1 MKQLATLI
9 FIVLFAASC
18 TKEEPE
24 ELTVLAPSFSVTG
37 TLNGAPF
44 DFSPGGNGRYL
55 FTRSST
61 LSGGRALFEAEI
73 ASFDG
78 SSQEALSFRIH
89 FDNAM
94 GAPLIDRFNSLSVGE
109 QSLALNSS
117 NLQMEFSTI
126 DGSQVQFTQGGNAET
141 ATSFTIGLDDL
152 GGPVFIGGAAPQCF
166 SNSIIAQFIPFI
178 GCDPAYQWGT
188 VVRTFDQEGFATLFP
203 PAFTSA
209 YAEIEWVIDD
219 VVYTQPGGIPL
230 VVASDEDNGMSVELY
245 TDALFGGQVPF
256 LIQQFIPFFEELCE
270 LPPMEGYL
278 IGSYAPVLELCY
290 TSPAGVRYSSLTDCS
305 GPSQSPNAH
314 FTVLGTEDYAPN
326 ENGEATFS
334 VDFSTELMLYPV
346 SANPGLPP
354 LNLVLNTSSIAF
366 AVE

>member
-9 FIVLFAASC
+9 FIALFAAGC

-44 DFSPGGNGRYL
+44 DFSPGGDGRYL

-78 SSQEALSFRIH
+78 SSQEALSVRIH
-89 FDNAM
+89 FDNAV
-94 GAPLIDRFNSLSVGE
+94 GAPLHDRFNSLSVGE

-117 NLQMEFSTI
+117 NLQLQFVTI
-126 DGSQVQFTQGGNAET
+126 DGSQVQFTQGGDAEV
-141 ATSFTIGLDDL
+141 ATSFSLSLDEL
-152 GGPVFIGGAAPQCF
+152 NVPLFIGGSAPLCF

-188 VVRTFDQEGFATLFP
+188 VVRTLDQDGFATLVP

-219 VVYTQPGGIPL
+219 VVYTQPGGVPL
-230 VVASDEDNGMSVELY
+230 VVPSNQDNGMSVELY
-245 TDALFGGQVPF
+245 TDVFFGGQVPF
-256 LIQQFIPFFEELCE
+256 LIQQFIPFFDEQCE

-278 IGSYAPVLELCY
+278 VGSYAPVVELRY

-305 GPSQSPNAH
+305 GPSQSSDAH
-314 FTVLGTEDYAPN
+314 FTIFGTDDYAPN
-326 ENGEATFS
+326 ENGEATYS
-334 VDFSTELMLYPV
+334 LDFSTELLLYPV
-346 SANPGLPP
+346 GANLGLPP
-354 LNLVLNTSSIAF
+354 LDLVLNTSSIAF